1 MNLYLFCQLVSLLR
15 CNILIY
21 NVKSSKF
28 RLNLLRV
35 TRPTLL
41 TRLPVIFIFCFASE
55 IFNNINSG
63 GKKKGGKKTK
73 DDDFT
78 WDWDSERLKSVT
90 LLYNLLQLP
99 LNPLFDPPM
108 MEEEVVTQLASTC
121 FKILE
126 NPVMA
131 FQNKRDVRLSI
142 IQVLGTMNKK

>member
-1 MNLYLFCQLVSLLR
+1 MMRSMESLVQSLANTLNNTDGLESDERVTNLNCMKMNLYLFCQLVE
-15 CNILIY
+15 LIEGDQA
-21 NVKSSKF
+21 NSIDS
-28 RLNLLRV
+28 V
-35 TRPTLL
+35 TG
-41 TRLPVIFIFCFASE
+41 A
-55 IFNNINSG
+55 
-63 GKKKGGKKTK
+63 KKKGGKKSK

-78 WDWDSERLKSVT
+78 WDWDQERLRAVT
-90 LLYNLLQLP
+90 FLYNLVQLP

-131 FQNKRDVRLSI
+131 FQNKRDTKLSI

>member
-1 MNLYLFCQLVSLLR
+1 M
-15 CNILIY
+15 
-21 NVKSSKF
+21 
-28 RLNLLRV
+28 
-35 TRPTLL
+35 T
-41 TRLPVIFIFCFASE
+41 
-55 IFNNINSG
+55 
-63 GKKKGGKKTK
+63 TK

-131 FQNKRDVRLSI
+131 FQNKRDTKLSI